1 MGQTGD
7 GVTEAMRRILQFVAI
22 GLLFSGLAMAQFGG
36 RDGDAV
42 LYVVTAK
49 GNSDFQVVAT
59 GFTNTVTGFEI
70 INPLVRPLQPFGP
83 DFPGEFFV
91 TLHSEANDNFRFIVQ
106 KEDIVTQ
113 HNQFLGPAKLLIVQ
127 GIDRLL
133 IPGKEPIN
141 LTAGLF
147 APFPATVDFGPE
159 IPILEA
165 NSFMWTPAAFFPL
178 IRPEPPSFTSAITPP
193 GLTGSEY
200 VLELGQFMGL
210 IPWNGLNRLYPGA
223 GWQQGIDER
232 LVERDT
238 ALGSTVRLIRL
249 RPGRRTPTFRVAAN
263 THIAV
268 LSGSVQ
274 IAPSRGAATVMNK
287 FHYAFVPSNFAI
299 TISNPRV
306 FTFN

>member
-1 MGQTGD
+1 
-7 GVTEAMRRILQFVAI
+7 MRRLFQLLIV
-22 GLLFSGLAMAQFGG
+22 GLLGSSLAMAQFGG

-42 LYVVTAK
+42 LYIVTSK
-49 GNSDFQVVAT
+49 GSPDFQVVAT
-59 GFTNTVTGFEI
+59 GFTNTTTGFEI
-70 INPLVRPLQPFGP
+70 IDPLSRPTQPFGP

-91 TLHSEANDNFRFIVQ
+91 TLHTELNDHFRFIIQ

-113 HNQFLGPAKLLIVQ
+113 HNQFLGPAKLLIVK
-127 GIDRLL
+127 GVDRLL

-165 NSFMWTPAAFFPL
+165 NSFMWTPAPFFPL
-178 IRPEPPSFTSAITPP
+178 IRPEPPEFTSPITPR
-193 GLTGSEY
+193 GLTGSEF

-210 IPWNGLNRLYPGA
+210 IPWVGLNQIYPGV
-223 GWQQGIDER
+223 GWQQGIDQR
-232 LVERDT
+232 MIERDL
-238 ALGSTVRLIRL
+238 ALGSTVRMIRL

-263 THIAV
+263 SHIAV

-274 IAPSRGAATVMNK
+274 IAPSRGASTVMNK
-287 FHYAFVPSNFAI
+287 FHYAFVPNNFAI

-306 FTFN
+306 FNFTN

>member
-1 MGQTGD
+1 
-7 GVTEAMRRILQFVAI
+7 MRRLFLLMLI
-22 GLLFSGLAMAQFGG
+22 GLTASISALGQFGG

-49 GNSDFQVVAT
+49 GAPEFQVVPT
-59 GFTNTVTGFEI
+59 GTANTATGFEI
-70 INPLVRPLQPFGP
+70 INPRTRPLQPFGP

-91 TLHSEANDNFRFIVQ
+91 TLHSEASDNFRFIVQ
-106 KEDIVTQ
+106 KEDIITQ
-113 HNQFLGPAKLLIVQ
+113 HNQFLGPAKLLIVE

-147 APFPATVDFGPE
+147 APFPSGVDFGPE

-165 NSFMWTPAAFFPL
+165 SSFMWTPSAFFPL
-178 IRPEPPSFTSAITPP
+178 IQPRDPSFISPITPP

-210 IPWNGLNRLYPGA
+210 IPWVGRNKLYPGA
-223 GWQQGIDER
+223 GWQQGIDQR
-232 LVERDT
+232 LVERDL
-238 ALGSTVRLIRL
+238 ALGSSVRLIRL
-249 RPGRRTPTFRVAAN
+249 RPGRRTPTFRIAAN

-274 IAPSRGAATVMNK
+274 IAASRGASTVLNK
-287 FHYAFVPSNFAI
+287 FHYAFVPNNFAI
-299 TISNPRV
+299 TISNPR
-306 FTFN
+306 TFSFAD